1 MTSVQG
7 KPDARRTPF
16 HPGSCDTDAMLMRSL
31 LLLLHLLAATVWV
44 GGMATIHFTVRPAA
58 AQALQPP
65 ERLRFM
71 QALLGHFL
79 AWVAIAI
86 GVLLASGIALV
97 WEAGGFA
104 RMHAS
109 VHLMTGIGVVM
120 VLVFAHIRLRL
131 FVQLQRALK
140 AGEAPAAAACLA
152 RIRHAVMLNLVL
164 GTLVFAVALVG
175 RVL

>member
-1 MTSVQG
+1 
-7 KPDARRTPF
+7 
-16 HPGSCDTDAMLMRSL
+16 MLMRSL
-31 LLLLHLLAATVWV
+31 LLLLHLLAATAWV
-44 GGMATIHFTVRPAA
+44 GGMAAVQFSVRPAV

-79 AWVAIAI
+79 AWITLAI
-86 GVLLASGIALV
+86 GVLLASGFVLV
-97 WEAGGFA
+97 WEGGGFG

-109 VHLMTGIGVVM
+109 VALMAALGAAM

-131 FVQLQRALK
+131 FPHLQRALK
-140 AGEAPAAAACLA
+140 AGQAPAAAACLG
-152 RIRHAVMLNLVL
+152 RVRNAVMLNLVL
-164 GTLVFAVALVG
+164 GTLVFAIALVG